1 MRRTAILVLCLLLGC
16 AGQQHAAEPSPGGQP
31 RSSVSAPTAGD
42 RCREQVDA
50 GGYRAAITACGEAIR
65 ADPGNGEAYSYR
77 CAAYIATGNAGSAIA
92 DCSAALR
99 LDPKSVAAY
108 GNRCAAYNAAG
119 NHQAAIADCSQ
130 AVRLDPQSVAAYNN
144 RCTAYYQTGDYQ
156 AAITDC
162 GMAIRLD
169 PASVAAYGNRCAAYS
184 KAGDLEAAIADCGEA
199 VQRAPQSV
207 AAYSNRA
214 RVYAQAGELAEAR
227 SDLVEAVRLRP
238 DDAGLKDRLRGVE
251 TRLASLPSPAP
262 VSAAPAVAAAAATPS
277 PPAVAPAASV
287 PSPATAQVA
296 ALPAAVLPPARLA
309 EHRVALVIGNGGYGG
324 AAELDNPPHDAELI
338 ATTLRG
344 IGFEV
349 AMVRDGDQK
358 RMRGAIRDFGARL
371 GQLGDDAVAFFYFS
385 GHGIQIR
392 DTNFLIPVGAR
403 IDRDTDV
410 PVEAVQAD
418 EVLRQMDYAHSR
430 INFVIIDACRNN
442 PLARSYRGL
451 NRGLAR
457 MDGPRGTLIAYS
469 TAPGEVAWDGAEGSN
484 SPYASALAR
493 ALRLPGVAAEEM
505 FRTVRQE
512 VLKATDERQV
522 PWESSSL
529 TAAFYFVPRS

>member
-1 MRRTAILVLCLLLGC
+1 M
-16 AGQQHAAEPSPGGQP
+16 
-31 RSSVSAPTAGD
+31 SAPTAGD

-169 PASVAAYGNRCAAYS
+169 PTSVAAYGNRCAAYS

-214 RVYAQAGELAEAR
+214 RVYAQAGQLAEAR
-227 SDLVEAVRLRP
+227 VDLAEAVRLRP
-238 DDAGLKDRLRGVE
+238 DDAGLKERLRGVE

-262 VSAAPAVAAAAATPS
+262 AVATASVTVVPSAPAVTPTTPTSQATPAAQSAATS
-277 PPAVAPAASV
+277 MAALPAA
-287 PSPATAQVA
+287 T
-296 ALPAAVLPPARLA
+296 LPAAVLPPARLA